1 MYPFEPSLWHSK
13 VDVYYQLM
21 RNDFNNEEYDKAEE
35 YLLKGLNVIN
45 EATEVNRRNMNP
57 FVLNEET
64 IDKLQTM
71 QFIKDYWEQKEYL
84 LKVNEIEHYTIPY
97 MDVDLDGIPDQWVSN
112 NTELITIEVED
123 KGLSIQA
130 NDEGFFYTNSR
141 NYLNLEEGKKY
152 SIEVILDRKV
162 EAISFYISGIKSKT
176 ILQANGQNKYI
187 GEFLVEKE
195 PNKNGNQFG
204 LYVGED
210 CSIKSIIVFRKE

>member
-45 EATEVNRRNMNP
+45 EATEVNKRNMNP

-84 LKVNEIEHYTIPY
+84 LKVNE
-97 MDVDLDGIPDQWVSN
+97 M
-112 NTELITIEVED
+112 
-123 KGLSIQA
+123 
-130 NDEGFFYTNSR
+130 
-141 NYLNLEEGKKY
+141 
-152 SIEVILDRKV
+152 
-162 EAISFYISGIKSKT
+162 
-176 ILQANGQNKYI
+176 
-187 GEFLVEKE
+187 
-195 PNKNGNQFG
+195 
-204 LYVGED
+204 
-210 CSIKSIIVFRKE
+210 SIIQYRIWMLTLMEYQING